1 MISPQPLSPIHDI
14 LEALHP
20 IWSNDSLNPKTV
32 LRFDSHDE
40 HKANILGL
48 ADVSQQPRAGAKG
61 RGVADWLYG
70 LGLQIPSIPNSWS
83 ALPDGGLI
91 ARLGVTEFL
100 VEGDALLVDKIMQ
113 ADRAPGVYPVLR
125 QEAAFALCGSRVNEL
140 LLQTCNVDFR
150 MLDNDPSKL
159 VLTSMAGVGVT
170 ILSMKTGSIPSYR
183 IWCDGTYGTYLWE
196 TLADIAND
204 LGGGC
209 IGLDALL

>member
-20 IWSNDSLNPKTV
+20 ILSSDSLNPKTV

-40 HKANILGL
+40 HKANILGI

-61 RGVADWLYG
+61 WGAADWLSG
-70 LGLQIPSIPNSWS
+70 LGLQIPSTPNSWS

-91 ARLGVTEFL
+91 ARLGVTEFM

-183 IWCDGTYGTYLWE
+183 IWCDGTYGIYLWE